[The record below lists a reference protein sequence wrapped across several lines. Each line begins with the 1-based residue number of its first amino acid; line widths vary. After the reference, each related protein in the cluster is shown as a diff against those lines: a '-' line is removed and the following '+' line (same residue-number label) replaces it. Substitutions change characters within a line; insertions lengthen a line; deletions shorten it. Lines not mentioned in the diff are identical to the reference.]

1 MSRRV
6 SRSLAAAAVA
16 ALCLGTAVPASADT
30 SAFTSASASAD
41 TAAPAATAVVGGPLQ
56 PLLKGMTDAGAV
68 SVIAKVTDGRQV
80 WTGSSGVSDLTGR
93 APVDPEGR
101 FRIASVTKTFVA
113 TTVLQLVGE
122 HRLGLDDPVARHLP
136 SLLPEGQSAITV
148 RQLLNQRTGLFDPTN
163 DGVSIIPDPGNDMA
177 FRTWA
182 ALGGLN
188 RTYTP
193 AGKVAASVLHGPL
206 FAPGERWDYSNTN
219 FDVLGLLVEKVTGH
233 SYGEE
238 ITRRVLRPLGM
249 NRTFLPGTSTGV
261 PGPHAHGYTDGVDV
275 TEQNPS
281 WIGAAGEMVST
292 TGDLLRFGRALLQ
305 GRLLPPAQ
313 QQEMTTMLATGAAP
327 TYGMG
332 LAGVRL
338 SCTTVLGHNGEVLGF
353 KSDLWGTPDRQ
364 LALSYAPGG
373 DAAAQAAQSAA
384 EFKLLEA
391 AFCGAA

>member
-1 MSRRV
+1 MSRSP
-6 SRSLAAAAVA
+6 SRRLSRCLTGAAVA
-16 ALCLGTAVPASADT
+16 ALLLGAAVPASAVT
-30 SAFTSASASAD
+30 APTTATAD
-41 TAAPAATAVVGGPLQ
+41 IAATAVGGPLQ

-80 WTGSSGVSDLTGR
+80 WTGSSGVAELGGR

-113 TTVLQLVGE
+113 ATVLQLVGE

-136 SLLPEGQSAITV
+136 GLLPEGQSAITV

-163 DGVSIIPDPGNDMA
+163 DGVSIIPDPGNEMA

-193 AGKVAASVLHGPL
+193 AGKVAASVIHGPL
-206 FAPGERWDYSNTN
+206 FAPGERWNYSNTN
-219 FDVLGLLVEKVTGH
+219 FDVLGMIVEKVTGRP
-233 SYGEE
+233 YGEE
-238 ITRRVLRPLGM
+238 ITRRILRPLGM
-249 NRTFLPGTSTGV
+249 NRSYLPGTSTGI

-281 WIGAAGEMVST
+281 WIGAAGEMIST

-305 GRLLPPAQ
+305 GKLLPPEQ
-313 QQEMTTMLATGAAP
+313 QREMTTMLATGAAP
-327 TYGMG
+327 SYGMG

-373 DAAAQAAQSAA
+373 DATAQAAQSAA
-384 EFKLLEA
+384 EFKVLDA
-391 AFCGAA
+391 AFCGGS